1 MDVTTIDLEQMGRA
15 AKAAATVL
23 SQLTTAQ
30 KNAGLLAMATALET
44 HTETILEANHEDLKA
59 AASLP
64 AKFTDRL
71 VLTAERIADMAA
83 GVRQVAAL
91 PDPTAQTDK
100 AWVNHAG
107 LNIAQKRVP
116 LGWSG

>member
-44 HTETILEANHEDLKA
+44 HTETILAANHEDLKA

-100 AWVNHAG
+100 AWVNKA
-107 LNIAQKRVP
+107 
-116 LGWSG
+116 

>member
-44 HTETILEANHEDLKA
+44 HTETILAANHEA
-59 AASLP
+59 CRQSS
-64 AKFTDRL
+64 
-71 VLTAERIADMAA
+71 RID
-83 GVRQVAAL
+83 GC
-91 PDPTAQTDK
+91 
-100 AWVNHAG
+100 
-107 LNIAQKRVP
+107 
-116 LGWSG
+116 